1 MKQKRTSLCKRGMCT
16 NYIIENIDDEELK
29 KLFARIRIQQ
39 KELSY
44 KDEFYNSIQ
53 KEYELRLFLTTD
65 GDYFVAE
72 VFKKRRPNQ
81 DEVDG
86 ASFFVE
92 KGYSVIF
99 LSEAGEGQHPDML
112 IDGVLVEIKTVRS
125 RIANSIS
132 NRVKQAVNK
141 EHTEIPVIFLIEDGI
156 NSKYED
162 IQKSIESRKKHEN
175 FKREYEL
182 IIFVKERVTTVIKN
196 MPGGS
201 IEPA

>member
-1 MKQKRTSLCKRGMCT
+1 MCT

-44 KDEFYNSIQ
+44 
-53 KEYELRLFLTTD
+53 
-65 GDYFVAE
+65 
-72 VFKKRRPNQ
+72 
-81 DEVDG
+81 
-86 ASFFVE
+86 
-92 KGYSVIF
+92 
-99 LSEAGEGQHPDML
+99 
-112 IDGVLVEIKTVRS
+112 
-125 RIANSIS
+125 
-132 NRVKQAVNK
+132 
-141 EHTEIPVIFLIEDGI
+141 IEDGI